1 MLTAEHARV
10 EPNTEESSERKSK
23 FGLSISLSGLQPDQY
38 LMPLIHSHCVGEQK
52 KTILALSPVLG
63 KQIVPGDFIW
73 SAIFLWEHSKR
84 LGERKRQVH
93 LPESLMGVFCRFEQP
108 WGRKI
113 TLAWS
118 RVIRRDI

>member
-52 KTILALSPVLG
+52 KTISALSPVLG

-73 SAIFLWEHSKR
+73 SAVFLWEHSKR
-84 LGERKRQVH
+84 LGERKRQVLNH
-93 LPESLMGVFCRFEQP
+93 
-108 WGRKI
+108 
-113 TLAWS
+113 
-118 RVIRRDI
+118 